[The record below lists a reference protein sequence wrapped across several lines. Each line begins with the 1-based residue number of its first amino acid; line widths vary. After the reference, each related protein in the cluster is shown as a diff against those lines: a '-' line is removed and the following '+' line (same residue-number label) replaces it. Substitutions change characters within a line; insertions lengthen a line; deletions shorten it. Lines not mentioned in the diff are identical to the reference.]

1 MLVRCRNRCETGY
14 VVQQTF
20 NSGTGYDETGWFGG
34 TLYKKAKKAVS
45 SVAKVVSKVPG
56 VSQFTAPISLASK
69 IARGQNLVKAIGST
83 AKDVVADARASLP
96 IAASVASFV
105 PGVGTAVSSGLSAAS
120 AISQGKSLRAIAEE
134 AALGAVPGGTLARS
148 ALRAGIGV
156 ARGQNVL
163 KTVASEGY
171 SYAKQN
177 LPGGEIAQR
186 ALSAAE
192 NVARGGNVVQAV
204 GREGIAYAAKQLPGA
219 VPSSIKNVVSSVTS
233 TAQKAI
239 PMNFS
244 RPSFGMP
251 SSISPE
257 NVARIRQV
265 AVGVRR
271 PNYRPQIQYQPQTA
285 SFRPLSQ
292 NTRSWLVRGLP
303 HMRGEVAGLTSTG
316 AQWIVEKGD
325 TGSGIA
331 KKLTGNANR
340 WTELRALNPNVMNR
354 GADLVKKYG
363 FPIYV
368 GDKINL
374 PASWIKTSTSTP
386 AQSAPSTPSAAK
398 PPAVS
403 MPQGDLAA
411 QGQARVVLTAWGKTD
426 GKAEAG
432 VPDYGGQ
439 PELGATAWSA
449 RDVLMGNSFANW
461 WKRNGG
467 PPSVND
473 GQWSDSLSQALNRWA
488 EQKAQQVSNTAIAAG
503 GVVIPQIS
511 TPAGPI
517 PMATPLPPSPSTPT
531 PSVTLPTQ
539 INAPLPDPW
548 STNPSAPA
556 GTVQQP
562 MPSGATQIT
571 LPQLT
576 IPGTLTPFPASIT
589 LPTAAAPPPP
599 ANAAPQQAAGFTE
612 SQKWGL
618 GSIGVGT
625 ALTILVRLIAA

>member
-20 NSGTGYDETGWFGG
+20 DSGAGDTGWIGG
-34 TLYKKAKKAVS
+34 DLYRSAKKGIK

-56 VSQFTAPISLASK
+56 VKTFGSQFALVSD
-69 IARGQNLVKAIGST
+69 IARGKNIAASIAAR
-83 AKDVVADARASLP
+83 AKGVVADTRAGLP

-120 AISQGKSLRAIAEE
+120 ALSQGKGLRAIAEE
-134 AALGAVPGGTLARS
+134 AVLGAVPGGTLARS

-171 SYAKQN
+171 QYAKQN
-177 LPGGEIAQR
+177 LPGGEIAAR
-186 ALSAAE
+186 ALNVAE

-204 GREGIAYAAKQLPGA
+204 GREGIAYATRQLPN
-219 VPSSIKNVVSSVTS
+219 VIPSSVKNAVSSVTS
-233 TAQKAI
+233 YVPKDV
-239 PMNFS
+239 PMSFN

-251 SSISPE
+251 RSISPE

-265 AVGVRR
+265 AFGIRR
-271 PNYRPQIQYQPQTA
+271 PNYQPQILHRAQTA
-285 SFRPLSQ
+285 AFRPLSQ

-303 HMRGEVAGLTSTG
+303 HMRGEVSGLTSTG

-325 TGSGIA
+325 TGEKIA
-331 KKLTGNANR
+331 TKLTGKAGR
-340 WTELRALNPNVMNR
+340 WTELRALNPKVMNR

-368 GDKINL
+368 GDLINL
-374 PASWIKTSTSTP
+374 PASWIKTTAQTP
-386 AQSAPSTPSAAK
+386 AQSAPSGPSAAK
-398 PPAVS
+398 PPPVV

-439 PELGATAWSA
+439 PELGAAAWSA

-473 GQWSDSLSQALNRWA
+473 GQWSDALSQALNRWA
-488 EQKAQQVSNTAIAAG
+488 EQKAQQVQNTAIAAG
-503 GVVIPQIS
+503 GTVIPPIS
-511 TPAGPI
+511 VPMPVSITPP
-517 PMATPLPPSPSTPT
+517 PPSPSTPT

-562 MPSGATQIT
+562 GPSGPTQIT
-571 LPQLT
+571 LPQMT
-576 IPGTLTPFPASIT
+576 IPGSLTPFPSTIT
-589 LPTAAAPPPP
+589 VPLPTAPAPQAAAPAQTDP
-599 ANAAPQQAAGFTE
+599 AVSDA
-612 SQKWGL
+612 QKWGW
-618 GSIGVGT
+618 GSVAAGT
-625 ALTILVRLIAA
+625 AMTILIRLIAA